1 MTEGHPQRHLHEH
14 TNDDF
19 FDVGAMTT
27 FPVSS
32 ANPEL
37 VARVAQNLAAL
48 HARIV
53 STGRELATIRIVA
66 VTKTFGVEAV
76 RAAAANGLLDVGE
89 NYVDELET
97 KFAQSRDLD
106 LSWYFLGPLQSNKIA
121 RVASCASVLCTV
133 SRIKELEKIESG
145 LTAPRST
152 CRLTT
157 PGERRETG

>member
-1 MTEGHPQRHLHEH
+1 
-14 TNDDF
+14 
-19 FDVGAMTT
+19 MTT

-133 SRIKELEKIESG
+133 SRIKELEKIASG
-145 LTAPRST
+145 PHRPALYVQVDYTGGATRNGRATWNST
-152 CRLTT
+152 FAA
-157 PGERRETG
+157 